1 MTTAIDLFA
10 GFGGFTEGAEA
21 AGIEVKWA
29 ANHSS
34 LAVKYH
40 RLNHPGTEVVQQDL
54 QQANFMDAPR
64 TDIMLASPCCQGH
77 GNAAGKKRNSPSH
90 DKSRNTA
97 MSVVTA
103 AEIHR
108 HDAFVVENVKEF
120 LEWTLYPAWK
130 HAMELLGYTLAN
142 HIVDAADYGVPQHR
156 ERLLIVGTKSKA
168 PLFLDPLKQ
177 IHIPASSFIEWDAP
191 HTWRKVADK
200 CLKTRQRVENGRRAF
215 GDTFL
220 APFYGGG
227 SGLTGRSLDR
237 PVGTITTVD
246 RWALIRG
253 DEIRVL
259 QPSENRAGMGF
270 RRSFI
275 LPKVKREATHGL
287 GNAVPP
293 PLATAYLNELQR
305 RM

>member
-1 MTTAIDLFA
+1 MITAIDLFA
-10 GFGGFTEGAEA
+10 GAGGFTEGAEA

-29 ANHSS
+29 ANHSP
-34 LAVKYH
+34 LAVKYR

-64 TDIMLASPCCQGH
+64 TDIMIASPCCQGH

-97 MSVVTA
+97 MSVITA
-103 AEIHR
+103 AEVHN
-108 HDAFVVENVKEF
+108 HDAVVVENVKEF

-130 HAMELLGYTLAN
+130 LSMELLGYTLAN

-156 ERLLIVGTKSKA
+156 ERLLIIGTKSKA
-168 PLFLDPLKQ
+168 PLFLAPPKQ
-177 IHIPASSFIEWDAP
+177 PHIPASSFIEWDAHP
-191 HTWRKVADK
+191 WRKVVDK
-200 CLKTRQRVENGRRAF
+200 VPATQRRVTAGRQRF
-215 GDTFL
+215 GDVFL
-220 APFYGGG
+220 APYYGDG

-246 RWALIRG
+246 RWALVRG

-259 QPSENRAGMGF
+259 QPSENRAAMGV
-270 RRSFI
+270 RPSFI
-275 LPKVKREATHGL
+275 LPKVKREATHML
-287 GNAVPP
+287 GNMVPP
-293 PLATAYLNELQR
+293 PLATAFLNELQR